1 MGSVY
6 RQKYSRYLPVY
17 EMMQGKNARKSSV
30 SKDAESKNTRD
41 KDRNARASA
50 DSFSKRRSTMN
61 SRAAYDEDEVLRK
74 VLEESKHEGGTA
86 EPENGNGNRKK
97 RSRDDS
103 EEYVF
108 KALPEQS
115 AAC

>member
-1 MGSVY
+1 MSC

-17 EMMQGKNARKSSV
+17 DTNHGKNARKSSV
-30 SKDAESKNTRD
+30 SKETENKSGRD

-74 VLEESKHEGGTA
+74 VLEESKNEGGPA
-86 EPENGNGNRKK
+86 SENGNRKK

-103 EEYVF
+103 EE
-108 KALPEQS
+108 
-115 AAC
+115 